1 MHPGCRNYGN
11 DTEQSGP
18 ESGPASARAHHL
30 RRQRSRLP
38 ELGPVP
44 SDDEISRHN
53 DGAADPRDVLRPSSR
68 TLPEPQGRP
77 ESHRD
82 QRNGD
87 PELLLAGQLGAL
99 QRHGSIPIRPDDSRL
114 LYVHWTSGHCPRN
127 HDNGYERR
135 TQAAEGQRDR
145 TFPREYGRH
154 ALRLRRPRRNVRG
167 TA

>member
-1 MHPGCRNYGN
+1 MQTGRRHNGN
-11 DTEQSGP
+11 DPEQSGP
-18 ESGPASARAHHL
+18 ESGAASARAHHL

-44 SDDEISRHN
+44 PDYEISRHN
-53 DGAADPRDVLRPSSR
+53 DGAADPRHVLRTSTR

-87 PELLLAGQLGAL
+87 PELLVAGQLGAL
-99 QRHGSIPIRPDDSRL
+99 QRHGSIPVRPDDSRL
-114 LYVHWTSGHCPRN
+114 LYVHWTSGHRPRN
-127 HDNGYERR
+127 HHHGHERR
-135 TQAAEGQRDR
+135 TQAAQGQRDR
-145 TFPREYGRH
+145 AIPREYGRH
-154 ALRLRRPRRNVRG
+154 ALRLRRPRWNVRG

>member
-1 MHPGCRNYGN
+1 MQTGRRHNGN
-11 DTEQSGP
+11 DPEQSGP

-53 DGAADPRDVLRPSSR
+53 DGAADPRYVLRPSTR
-68 TLPEPQGRP
+68 TLPEPQGCP

-87 PELLLAGQLGAL
+87 PKLLLTGQLGAF
-99 QRHGSIPIRPDDSRL
+99 QRPRSIPVRPDDSRL
-114 LYVHWTSGHCPRN
+114 LYVHRTSGHCPRN

-145 TFPREYGRH
+145 ALQREYGRH
-154 ALRLRRPRRNVRG
+154 ALRLRRPRRNVRS

>member
-1 MHPGCRNYGN
+1 MQTGCGHNGN
-11 DTEQSGP
+11 DPEQSGP

-87 PELLLAGQLGAL
+87 PELLLAGQLGAF
-99 QRHGSIPIRPDDSRL
+99 QCPGSIPVRSDDSRL
-114 LYVHWTSGHCPRN
+114 LYVHWTSGHRPRN
-127 HDNGYERR
+127 HHNGHERC
-135 TQAAEGQRDR
+135 TQAAQIQRDR
-145 TFPREYGRH
+145 AIPREYGRH